1 MDSAVLAMK
10 HGAVNFLRKATG
22 VSELLKAVSSTLG
35 TDGQADQLFKNYT
48 PGELVSFY
56 ENLTPQEKEVAFL
69 VAEGFLNSD
78 VARKFRGLRAKPS
91 GTIKFISGK
100 NFSSILRLKS
110 VCSCKKYEAFL
121 KIKLTMFHR
130 RDLLKFL
137 LFRTCCP
144 TTHAEENPKWDLT
157 VDAIV
162 VGSGAAGLAAAAT
175 LAEGGLS
182 VLMLEKMNSLGGNTV
197 ISGGDVAV
205 PGSPVQL
212 KMGMKRLPRR

>member
-1 MDSAVLAMK
+1 MK

-56 ENLTPQEKEVAFL
+56 EILRLRKRGRIL

-78 VARKFRGLRAKPS
+78 IARKLGVSSKTVRNYKVHIRQKLQLNTPAE
-91 GTIKFISGK
+91 ISL
-100 NFSSILRLKS
+100 FMQ
-110 VCSCKKYEAFL
+110 KYEAFL

-137 LFRTCCP
+137 LFGTCCP

-175 LAEGGLS
+175 LAE
-182 VLMLEKMNSLGGNTV
+182 
-197 ISGGDVAV
+197 AV
-205 PGSPVQL
+205 
-212 KMGMKRLPRR
+212 

>member
-1 MDSAVLAMK
+1 
-10 HGAVNFLRKATG
+10 
-22 VSELLKAVSSTLG
+22 
-35 TDGQADQLFKNYT
+35 
-48 PGELVSFY
+48 
-56 ENLTPQEKEVAFL
+56 
-69 VAEGFLNSD
+69 
-78 VARKFRGLRAKPS
+78 
-91 GTIKFISGK
+91 
-100 NFSSILRLKS
+100 
-110 VCSCKKYEAFL
+110 
-121 KIKLTMFHR
+121 MFHR

-137 LFRTCCP
+137 LFGTCCP

-212 KMGMKRLPRR
+212 KMGIKDSPQMMAEDLIRAGKTVDKERVRFLAQNALSTWKWTQEK